1 MTTVKFYKLSV
12 GDTFY
17 ITGDYSRIIQYEK
30 ISDGYAEEMLTA
42 STKWFN
48 DEDNVFID

>member
-1 MTTVKFYKLSV
+1 MKTEKFYKLSV

-17 ITGDYSRIIQYEK
+17 ITGDYARIIQYEK
-30 ISDGYAEEMLTA
+30 ISDGYAEEILTA

-48 DEDNVFID
+48 DEDNVFKD